1 MNYEREILSRL
12 IEKYEK
18 SKAYS
23 TGIFIRRISLSLS
36 QEKWLEQRLERPE
49 EKGLFLAAIR
59 ELQNQGLID
68 FSWVK
73 FEEGNLVEQ
82 IWLIPEETAID
93 ACYRRLGRVPARE
106 KAAGLGRLIEEYRGK
121 LEAVSPLARFLAQ
134 YQAQLQKTR
143 QIRSFFTED
152 LALDEDIL
160 RCLVFMEQNQGE
172 QMERLMS
179 AALYGD
185 SKYFERNLKSKV
197 LSILRHLKKQENEEV
212 PSDDELLGEK
222 GIVRWPEILEF
233 TGPISVTLEDGSAID
248 YASQRYGAYVNS
260 ETVKRIRT
268 VKTAGLRRVLFIEN
282 KANYIWYITE
292 NRREDQL
299 VLYHGGCYSPVKGL
313 WFRKVYE
320 GSRKNP
326 GIAYFH
332 WGDIDAGGFRMFSR
346 LQREI
351 IPELKPYRM
360 DRDTLKAFRG
370 QAMEIQSEAYLKLL
384 EDMGQNPEYEIFH
397 DVIQL
402 MIRERIRL
410 EQESMAIGEGYDVI

>member
-23 TGIFIRRISLSLS
+23 TGIFTRRISLSLS
-36 QEKWLEQRLERPE
+36 QEKWLEQRMERPE

-106 KAAGLGRLIEEYRGK
+106 TAAGLGRLIEEYRGK

-212 PSDDELLGEK
+212 PSDEELLGEK

-260 ETVKRIRT
+260 ETVKRLCSVRA
-268 VKTAGLRRVLFIEN
+268 AGLRRVLFIEN

-292 NRREDQL
+292 NRSEDQL

-320 GSRKNP
+320 GSRNNP
-326 GIAYFH
+326 GIIYFH

-346 LQREI
+346 LQQEI

-360 DRDTLKAFRG
+360 DRAALEAFRG

-410 EQESMAIGEGYDVI
+410 EQENMVIGEGYDVI

>member
-23 TGIFIRRISLSLS
+23 TGIFTRRISLSLS
-36 QEKWLEQRLERPE
+36 QEKWLEQRMERPE

-73 FEEGNLVEQ
+73 FEQGNLVEQ

-106 KAAGLGRLIEEYRGK
+106 KAEGLGRLIEEYRGK

-212 PSDDELLGEK
+212 PSDEELLGEK

-260 ETVKRIRT
+260 ETVKRIRS
-268 VKTAGLRRVLFIEN
+268 VRAVGLRRVLFIEN

-292 NRREDQL
+292 NRSEDQL

-320 GSRKNP
+320 GSRDNP

-351 IPELKPYRM
+351 IPELQPYRM

-384 EDMGQNPEYEIFH
+384 EDMEQNPEYEIFH

-402 MIRERIRL
+402 MIQERIRL
-410 EQESMAIGEGYDVI
+410 EQENMVIGEGYDVI

>member
-23 TGIFIRRISLSLS
+23 TGIFTRRISLSLS
-36 QEKWLEQRLERPE
+36 QEKWLEQRMERPE

-73 FEEGNLVEQ
+73 FEQGNLVDQ